1 MKPVKCDPAHL
12 QMARAALIEK
22 LRPRLMKPV
31 KCDPAHLQM
40 ARAALIEKLRPRLEP
55 VLTDVGGVKSVSGF
69 RDPDFISAF
78 GPGLAKLP
86 DSELV
91 NQALALLT
99 EHVASAPAGKTG
111 LPLFDAQGQGM
122 SDR

>member
-1 MKPVKCDPAHL
+1 MMKPVKCDPAY
-12 QMARAALIEK
+12 
-22 LRPRLMKPV
+22 
-31 KCDPAHLQM
+31 LQM

-55 VLTDVGGVKSVSGF
+55 VMSDVGGVKSVSGF
-69 RDPDFISAF
+69 RDPEFISVF

-86 DSELV
+86 DSALV

-99 EHVASAPAGKTG
+99 EHVASAPTGKTG
-111 LPLFDAQGQGM
+111 LPFFDAQGQGM